1 MSKLEY
7 IFKQFETI
15 LGWYKQSEE
24 KAKFLVGLNTLVVG
38 VVNGLV
44 FVGAD
49 KMLAVRDIYSVSI
62 WLLLGLSG
70 VALVGSY
77 LFVLRAMWP
86 RHHARDLTL
95 SSAERLWFFGDI
107 AARTLDEHRAAM
119 ANWSEQ
125 DLEKTMVAQNY
136 ILSRNVW
143 VKHEALNWAIALT
156 IVALILLFLLGL
168 AYGTAVA
175 NSPLRPGTGGSG
187 SG

>member
-1 MSKLEY
+1 MTKLEY
-7 IFKQFETI
+7 LFKQFETI

-49 KMLAVRDIYSVSI
+49 KMRAVRDIYSAPI

-70 VALVGSY
+70 VALVASY

-86 RHHARDLTL
+86 RHHARDLRL
-95 SSAERLWFFGDI
+95 ELMERLWFFGDI
-107 AARTLDEHRAAM
+107 AAMSREEHRAAI
-119 ANWSEQ
+119 AIWTEQ
-125 DLEKTMVAQNY
+125 DLEKTMVAQNH

-143 VKHEALNWAIALT
+143 VKHEALNWAVALT
-156 IVALILLFLLGL
+156 IIALVLILALGL
-168 AYGTAVA
+168 AYGISVA
-175 NSPLRPGTGGSG
+175 NSTLQGTPGGGG
-187 SG
+187 